1 MVALLD
7 SGLEWWLAH
16 GPYDISAVASV
27 GPAALKRID
36 SSKGQGIVAVAQP
49 VLVP

>member
-1 MVALLD
+1 MFD

-16 GPYDISAVASV
+16 SPYDISAVASV
-27 GPAALKRID
+27 GPAALKGID
-36 SSKGQGIVAVAQP
+36 SSKGQGIVAVAQS